1 MGKAAVFLSS
11 ADCDY
16 VTGSTIF
23 VEGGIMINN
32 GMLINVSEQ
41 EQ

>member
-11 ADCDY
+11 GDSDY
-16 VTGSTIF
+16 ITGSTIF

-32 GMLINVSEQ
+32 GMMINIVDD
-41 EQ
+41 